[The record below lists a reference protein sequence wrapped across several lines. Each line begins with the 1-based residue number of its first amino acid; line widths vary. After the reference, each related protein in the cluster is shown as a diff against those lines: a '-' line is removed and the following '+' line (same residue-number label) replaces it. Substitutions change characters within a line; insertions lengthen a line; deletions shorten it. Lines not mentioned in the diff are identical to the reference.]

1 MAVDSSAMRADNQIR
16 SFPRETWLILE
27 RPALMI
33 ANANDANDAAKC
45 TQI

>member
-1 MAVDSSAMRADNQIR
+1 MAADSSAIRADNQIR
-16 SFPRETWLILE
+16 SFPREVDSIE